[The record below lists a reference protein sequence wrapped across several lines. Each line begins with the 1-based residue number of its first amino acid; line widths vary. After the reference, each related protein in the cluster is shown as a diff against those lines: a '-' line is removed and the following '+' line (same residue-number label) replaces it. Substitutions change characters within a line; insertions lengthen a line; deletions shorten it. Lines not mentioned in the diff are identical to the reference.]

1 MVVIAH
7 HRSVKNNSPFSRSAP
22 APDGCESSPVAYGPH
37 REFTLDSPV
46 SQSIHPVWSH
56 LADLIRDV
64 VPSGHDHIRSKIADQ
79 LLIGA
84 GRVSNDPKPIL
95 FR

>member
-7 HRSVKNNSPFSRSAP
+7 HRSVKNNPPFSRTTP
-22 APDGCESSPVAYGPH
+22 APHRCESTSVAYGPH
-37 REFTLDSPV
+37 RELTLDSPV
-46 SQSIHPVWSH
+46 SQSIHPAWSH

-64 VPSGHDHIRSKIADQ
+64 VPSGHDHIRAKVADQ

-84 GRVSNDPKPIL
+84 GGVSNDPKPVV